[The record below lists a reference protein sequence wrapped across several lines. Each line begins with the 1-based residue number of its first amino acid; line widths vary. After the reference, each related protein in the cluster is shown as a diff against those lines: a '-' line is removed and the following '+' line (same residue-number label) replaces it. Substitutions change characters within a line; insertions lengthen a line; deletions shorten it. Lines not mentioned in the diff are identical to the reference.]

1 MPRFLIGLNSHS
13 FANKFDLKLVDI
25 RLNTLYDSVAERVI
39 KDPACLWGLGRKRES
54 GGGRSSGD
62 VLRRGCGRAS
72 RWGGEGSSRLNNRQG
87 GRFACPCSCYQK
99 ENGKE
104 ICKIKDEVGEERHF
118 FLQMRSSIRTT
129 DSFSSPCRMDKVIC
143 F

>member
-54 GGGRSSGD
+54 GGITKECNPEKKHF
-62 VLRRGCGRAS
+62 VQCY
-72 RWGGEGSSRLNNRQG
+72 
-87 GRFACPCSCYQK
+87 CS
-99 ENGKE
+99 
-104 ICKIKDEVGEERHF
+104 V
-118 FLQMRSSIRTT
+118 
-129 DSFSSPCRMDKVIC
+129 
-143 F
+143 